1 VVIGI
6 ERSMNCVMQLSV
18 DPLSVTVNGKQMSL
32 PQTLAAARPIAG
44 GFAATIPDDWMQ
56 GRTSYG
62 GFSAALAL
70 EAARGA
76 APDLPPLRSATV
88 NFVGPLAGA
97 VEVRAR
103 VLRRGRN
110 ASWISAE
117 VTSDAGVGLTA
128 TFVFMGPVA
137 ASALHL
143 HDVPMPAGIVPLDQA
158 VPLPERA
165 GPSFAP
171 NFDRRFAQV
180 RSAEPVPEIIWWERL
195 RDTMGLD
202 PMTALVLLADALPP
216 GVMPLTGPAPIS
228 SMTWLI
234 NLLTPLPTTD
244 DGWFLLQAKG
254 NYAEQGC
261 SSQDMAIWN
270 TRGEAVAVGMQS
282 IAIFG

>member
-1 VVIGI
+1 
-6 ERSMNCVMQLSV
+6 
-18 DPLSVTVNGKQMSL
+18 MSL
-32 PQTLAAARPIAG
+32 PQALAAARPIPG
-44 GFAATIPDDWMQ
+44 GFVATVPADWMQ
-56 GRTSYG
+56 GRTTYG

-70 EAARGA
+70 VAAQQQA
-76 APDLPPLRSATV
+76 SDLPPLRSATI
-88 NFVGPLAGA
+88 NFVGPLAG
-97 VEVRAR
+97 EVTVTAK

-117 VTSDAGVGLTA
+117 VASEAGTGLTA

-137 ASALHL
+137 ASTLHL
-143 HDVPMPAGIVPLDQA
+143 HEVPMPDYAVPLADA

-165 GPSFAP
+165 GPDFAP
-171 NFDRRFAQV
+171 NFERRFAQP
-180 RSAEPVPEIIWWERL
+180 RMGEKVPEILWWERL
-195 RDTMGLD
+195 RDTAGLD
-202 PMTALVLLADALPP
+202 PMVSLILLADALPP
-216 GVMPLTGPAPIS
+216 GVMPLTGPSAIS

-234 NLLTPLPTTD
+234 NLLTPLPETD

>member
-1 VVIGI
+1 
-6 ERSMNCVMQLSV
+6 MA
-18 DPLSVTVNGKQMSL
+18 TAMSL
-32 PQTLAAARPIAG
+32 PQILAAARPIDG
-44 GFAATIPDDWMQ
+44 GFAATVPDDWMQ

-62 GFSAALAL
+62 GLSAALAL
-70 EAARGA
+70 IAAQRMSE
-76 APDLPPLRSATV
+76 DLPPLRSATI
-88 NFVGPLAGA
+88 NFVGPLAG
-97 VEVRAR
+97 EVVVTAK

-117 VTSDAGVGLTA
+117 VSNEAGVGLTA
-128 TFVFMGPVA
+128 TFVFMGPVE
-137 ASALHL
+137 ASNLHL
-143 HDVPMPAGIVPLDQA
+143 HDVPLPPNVIPLDQA

-171 NFDRRFAQV
+171 NFERRFALPQGEV
-180 RSAEPVPEIIWWERL
+180 KLPEICWWERL
-195 RDTMGLD
+195 RDADGLD
-202 PMTALVLLADALPP
+202 PMVALILLADALPP

-234 NLLTPLPTTD
+234 NLLTPLPETD
-244 DGWFLLQAKG
+244 EDWFLLRALG

-270 TRGEAVAVGMQS
+270 TKGEAVAVGMQS